1 MVLDKRRLVGFVI
14 CTFLFTYSA
23 WGLIIA
29 ADRFGLFG
37 FNTPVGTLLYI
48 CGTWAPT
55 LFSYIIL
62 KQNKT
67 IHTMKDFI
75 KLTFSLKAKPKLYV
89 LALIFLV
96 ALYIPAMIG
105 NGTNRDIGWFVWLPI
120 FPLMILDGGMEEVGW
135 RYLVQPTL
143 EKRFSFFSATIV
155 TACIWWTWHLPM
167 FFIPGSGQSE
177 MSFLLFALFIF
188 GQSFALAAIFQAS
201 KSVWL
206 CIMYHALVNTLSMYW
221 PVGDHLPATLASSVA
236 AIVLSLS
243 VVHLKQAKRHWNGDE
258 R

>member
-14 CTFLFTYSA
+14 CTFLFTYTA

-37 FNTPVGTLLYI
+37 FNTPAGTLLYI

-55 LFSYIIL
+55 LFSYFIL

-89 LALIFLV
+89 LAFIFLA

-105 NGTNRDIGWFVWLPI
+105 SGTNYDIGGLVWLPI
-120 FPLMILDGGMEEVGW
+120 FPLMILDGGMGGGGVEVFGAAYS
-135 RYLVQPTL
+135 RAAV
-143 EKRFSFFSATIV
+143 
-155 TACIWWTWHLPM
+155 
-167 FFIPGSGQSE
+167 
-177 MSFLLFALFIF
+177 FIF
-188 GQSFALAAIFQAS
+188 YGNYCYSLHLVDLAFTPVFYSGLRS
-201 KSVWL
+201 K
-206 CIMYHALVNTLSMYW
+206 
-221 PVGDHLPATLASSVA
+221 
-236 AIVLSLS
+236 
-243 VVHLKQAKRHWNGDE
+243 
-258 R
+258 